1 MLRLYRII
9 FFLENSM
16 SKILITGAF
25 GNLGLMCVDQAL
37 AQGHQVRCFD
47 IANPHTRKM
56 ASLYMGRVET
66 FFGDIR
72 DTALLEKL
80 VSGVDAIL
88 HNASLLPPLTDNL
101 PELAEAINVTA
112 CKHLIAIAEQQ
123 TPKPVFVFPSSVTV
137 FGNPEDNPVPRLSS
151 DPVVATDNYTH
162 HKIAIEAVLQ
172 ASSLPYVITRVG
184 VAVDARTLKTDKATF
199 MKLLAVDANNPLEY
213 VHPKDVALAMCNAA
227 TTPAAQGKILLLGGG
242 KSCQITQRQFIRVA
256 FDALGL
262 QLPMIVHGHEKFY
275 THWMDTTESQAILQ
289 FQQHGFDDYIQQM
302 QAKLHLLK
310 ILLWPLRWLI
320 NPLLVLLLR
329 HKAN

>member
-1 MLRLYRII
+1 
-9 FFLENSM
+9 M

-25 GNLGLMCVDQAL
+25 GNLGLMCIDQAL

-47 IANPHTRKM
+47 ITTPHTRKM
-56 ASLYMGRVET
+56 AEQYAGRVET

-72 DTALLEKL
+72 DTALLEQL

-112 CKHLIAIAEQQ
+112 CKELISIAEQQ
-123 TPKPVFVFPSSVTV
+123 QPKPVFVFPSSVTV
-137 FGNPEDNPVPRLSS
+137 FGNPADKPVPRRSN
-151 DPVVATDNYTH
+151 DAIVATDNYTR
-162 HKIAIEAVLQ
+162 HKIAIEHALQ

-184 VAVDARTLKTDKATF
+184 VSVDARTLKTDKATF

-213 VHPKDVALAMCNAA
+213 VHPRDVALAMCNAA

-242 KSCQITQRQFIRVA
+242 KSCQITQRQFMRVA

-262 QLPMIVHGHEKFY
+262 NLPLSVHGHEKFY

-289 FQQHGFDDYIQQM
+289 FQHHDFAAYIEQM
-302 QAKLHLLK
+302 QARLHILK

-320 NPLLVLLLR
+320 NPLLMVLL
-329 HKAN
+329 KQT